1 MKKILT
7 LFGVLICFLGFG
19 QFGTD
24 VFTIGS
30 DNASNYGGSWTNGS
44 NQGSGF
50 GAWGISAGANTG
62 VFIGNPGSDGMGT
75 SGIGTSAFAV
85 YATGGNYIN
94 ISRSINNGIRVG
106 DILTFYWAMNYDAG
120 GGSKGFNLKSSA
132 TTIFNVN
139 NAGSSTISTT
149 NGNANTNYGT
159 SPMLV
164 TLERISSSSYSF
176 SMTARDGGATYTT
189 TISSSSTID
198 EIEIYSGNQ
207 NDGAGQKNIYFN
219 NFTITSKYTIP
230 SSQTSTVSSNISVP
244 YIDIQSGG
252 TLISEASNSRELTIS
267 SNGNFTNNGPFT
279 ANDGKVIFSGSNTV
293 SGSSTFNNID
303 LNGGVDFGSSSTVN
317 GNISL
322 NAGGFIN
329 TNAPSYG
336 GSSILIYNSSTTYGR
351 GTEWSSTSGAGYP
364 NNIQITNNTTLNLGA
379 NAGTGTA
386 RQCAGNLTVDAGSTL
401 SLNESGEQM
410 TQALTVK
417 GNFINNGTVL
427 LSGASGGDLK
437 LEGDFDD
444 NGTFT
449 ANSRAVFFEGGNTQT
464 INSTA
469 DPLEIDVMRIGK
481 SGGEVVMNQ
490 NLLADETSDPIQFT
504 TATSYLNLNGNTL
517 TIGKAGVTSSG
528 SFTAGSGLKGTS
540 ASSLVLLGNGSF
552 GDIPFVSGSQTLNN
566 LSINRGGSGSIG
578 LGSDVTIEGTLTLTQ
593 GDLQTNSNKV
603 TLGTSGT
610 VVETGGTVI
619 GNLEATRTLSNST
632 EETFG
637 IMGISIT
644 PSCDNLGSTAVTRT
658 TGTPISDNSLNSIS
672 RYFQVTPTTNGKATV
687 IFSYT
692 DSEISAFTEAN
703 SLLFT
708 STDNSADSWYQV
720 NGNPTISTPNN
731 TLELSVNSLNYFTIS
746 DNTGFGE
753 GELFIERSSSGYAL
767 SFDGTTSYVELGNA
781 AALTFTT
788 AMTVECWFKTTST
801 LGNYQTLVSKWYSGG
816 AVDGGSY
823 ALGFHSGGLQFS
835 LQDEEGA
842 SANDFLGAN
851 YSSGLSLNDG
861 VWHHVAGTWDGT
873 SAKIYVD
880 GILRDTQTS
889 ASMGASLDGNT
900 RKVRI
905 GTDDRFAVGTGDRF
919 FPGQI
924 DEVRF
929 WDTPL
934 NISDIQNWMNR
945 KITPD
950 HPDYCNLKGYYR
962 FDENTGTILKD
973 YTGNTDGT
981 ISGATYQTSSAPTGG
996 DGAINAT
1003 SVTDATTLN
1012 LASAAGDDITVNVT
1026 SGTADLL
1033 QVIRVDG
1040 SPNNKTNPG
1049 GIDNMSAY
1057 NYFVVKA
1064 FGASS
1069 FAYEVVYNYDGHA
1082 GIADE
1087 SELYL
1092 CSRADNASSWTLT
1105 SATRDTDASTLTLGG
1120 QTGTEFILGSGIP
1133 GNALPV
1139 DLIDFKIENQ
1149 DGKANLIW
1157 ATASELNSKSFEIL
1171 RSTDAKN
1178 WKKVG
1183 EVMAQG
1189 NSNILNN
1196 YQFVDSEKLNVK
1208 FTYYKLKQV
1217 DLNGEYTFSNAL
1229 LFETE
1234 NNIQTKIY
1242 PNPTSDNLTFQF
1254 GNNVERN
1261 IKISNLMG
1269 EQIMSLPTISNM
1281 VFNVNI
1287 SKLPKGFYFV
1297 EIESGGQVEVK
1308 KILKQ

>member
-50 GAWGISAGANTG
+50 GAWGISAGGYTG
-62 VFIGNPGSDGMGT
+62 VFIGTPGNDGMGT

-106 DILTFYWAMNYDAG
+106 DILTFYWAMNWDAG

-207 NDGAGQKNIYFN
+207 NYGGGQKNIYFN

-267 SNGNFTNNGPFT
+267 SNGNFTNNGTFT

-351 GTEWSSTSGAGYP
+351 GTEWSLMSGAGYP

-444 NGTFT
+444 NGTLT
-449 ANSRAVFFEGGNTQT
+449 ANGRAVFFEGGNTQT

-578 LGSDVTIEGTLTLTQ
+578 LGSDVTIEGTLTHTL
-593 GDLQTNSNKV
+593 GDLQTNANKV
-603 TLGTSGT
+603 VLGSSATIS
-610 VVETGGTVI
+610 ESGGTVI
-619 GNLEATRTLSNST
+619 GNLESTRTLSTST

-637 IMGISIT
+637 GMGLSIT
-644 PSCDNLGSTAVTRT
+644 PSCENLGSTVVTRT
-658 TGTPISDNSLNSIS
+658 TGTPISNNSLNSIS

-767 SFDGTTSYVELGNA
+767 SFDGTDDYVAVTSPFTGFSNA
-781 AALTFTT
+781 I
-788 AMTVECWFKTTST
+788 TVEAWINLDDFNEGGDGIITMGTINTNTGAANVFLVSDNGAQDGKITFYIGDGGTTLRSATST
-801 LGNYQTLVSKWYSGG
+801 TNFEGTGWHHFAGVANSTGTYVY
-816 AVDGGSY
+816 VDGKLEATGT
-823 ALGFHSGGLQFS
+823 GLS
-835 LQDEEGA
+835 SNVTSNG
-842 SANDFLGAN
+842 SANIHFGRDVR
-851 YSSGLSLNDG
+851 YSSGRQTDVSL
-861 VWHHVAGTWDGT
+861 
-873 SAKIYVD
+873 
-880 GILRDTQTS
+880 
-889 ASMGASLDGNT
+889 
-900 RKVRI
+900 
-905 GTDDRFAVGTGDRF
+905 
-919 FPGQI
+919 
-924 DEVRF
+924 DEVRI
-929 WDTPL
+929 WNTDLTA
-934 NISDIQNWMNR
+934 SEIQEWMT
-945 KITPD
+945 KKVTPD
-950 HPDYCNLKGYYR
+950 HPEYCNLKTYYR
-962 FDENTGTILKD
+962 FDENTGSTVKD
-973 YTGNTDGT
+973 YVGNSNGT
-981 ISGATYQTSSAPTGG
+981 INGATFTTSAAPTGG

-1069 FAYEVVYNYDGHA
+1069 LVYEVVYNYDGHA

-1157 ATASELNSKSFEIL
+1157 TTASELNSKSFEIL